1 MQAQQAREFVTR
13 IIEIKDETPTVKSFK
28 VELPDGISSFYPGQ
42 FFMVS
47 FPDNPEIKTARAY
60 SISSSPMQ
68 ESYLEIALNKVGP
81 FTTEMFKLKEGDLLK
96 FKGPYGKF
104 YFSDEIKNDLVL
116 IAGGT
121 GITPLIS
128 ILRYCTD
135 KELQNR
141 ITFFYSV
148 RNPEEIIFHEDI
160 KKLKGQNPNL
170 KYYITITRPEERHE
184 WEGRKGR
191 IDFDLLK
198 DEIQNPEQKVYF
210 ICGSKE
216 FVESIISMLSQ
227 LGVGKGQI
235 RTDVWG

>member
-1 MQAQQAREFVTR
+1 MQQQIKEFVSKVV
-13 IIEIKDETPTVKSFK
+13 EIVDETPTVKSFK
-28 VELPDGISSFYPGQ
+28 IGIPEGIVFDFYPGQ

-47 FPDNPEIKTARAY
+47 FVNDNEIKTGRAY
-60 SISSSPMQ
+60 SISSSPEQ
-68 ESYLEIALNKVGP
+68 KKYLEIALNEVAA
-81 FTTEMFKLKEGDLLK
+81 FTKKMFGLKPGDFLK
-96 FKGPYGKF
+96 FNGPYGKF
-104 YFSDEIKNDLVL
+104 YFSKEMNEDLVL

-135 KELQNR
+135 MELQNK
-141 ITFFYSV
+141 ITFFYSI

-160 KKLKGQNPNL
+160 KKLKEQNPNL
-170 KYYITITRPEERHE
+170 RYYITITRPEEHHE

-198 DEIQNPEQKVYF
+198 DEIQNPEEKVYF

-216 FVESIISMLSQ
+216 FVENIISMLSQ
-227 LGVGKGQI
+227 LGVGRGQI